1 MSFLSRTTLFFCQGL
16 LLAFC
21 QGQLLLFVRDYY
33 YFVAKSTVGVCQG
46 RLYFLFVREHY
57 NCFFCQGQL
66 PLFCRGQLLLFLP
79 GTTITIFVRDSCLL
93 CRLPC
98 TNTPSTFRRRSVSQ
112 TIVDPHLKRDGSYNV
127 HTEAQAAGVYVQN
140 KDGGEFDGWCWPGSS
155 SYVDFTNPKGKGAL
169 SGT

>member
-1 MSFLSRTTLFFCQGL
+1 MFVRDDCIFCLSGHTTIVFFVWDNYHCFVRDNYHCFVRDNFHCF
-16 LLAFC
+16 ARDNYYYFC
-21 QGQLLLFVRDYY
+21 QGQLLLFL
-33 YFVAKSTVGVCQG
+33 S
-46 RLYFLFVREHY
+46 
-57 NCFFCQGQL
+57 
-66 PLFCRGQLLLFLP
+66 

-98 TNTPSTFRRRSVSQ
+98 TNAPSTFRRRSVSQ

>member
-1 MSFLSRTTLFFCQGL
+1 MSFLSRTTIAFCQGL
-16 LLAFC
+16 LL
-21 QGQLLLFVRDYY
+21 FVRDNYCFLSGITIILLPGVLLVFVRDDCIFCLSGNTTIVFFVRDNYHCFVRDNYY
-33 YFVAKSTVGVCQG
+33 YFG
-46 RLYFLFVREHY
+46 
-57 NCFFCQGQL
+57 
-66 PLFCRGQLLLFLP
+66 
-79 GTTITIFVRDSCLL
+79 RDSCLL